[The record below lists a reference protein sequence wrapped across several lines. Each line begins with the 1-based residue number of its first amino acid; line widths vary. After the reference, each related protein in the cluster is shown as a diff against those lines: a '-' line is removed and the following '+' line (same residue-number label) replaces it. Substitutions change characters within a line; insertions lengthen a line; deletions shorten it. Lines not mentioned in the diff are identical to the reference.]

1 VNISTH
7 TYKETQKKN
16 EKATDCL
23 ARPTNRKK
31 TTTAEKDRER
41 ERKRK
46 KERRSCTH
54 THQHHQNGTRDEV
67 REKWWLNNEQKNP
80 QRFSHL
86 SQKIAKKEKRQ
97 EKLWLFHR

>member
-46 KERRSCTH
+46 KSDDHAH
-54 THQHHQNGTRDEV
+54 THINIIKMALET
-67 REKWWLNNEQKNP
+67 K
-80 QRFSHL
+80 
-86 SQKIAKKEKRQ
+86 
-97 EKLWLFHR
+97 